1 MQGCTLI
8 VALVALGLVLYVLC
22 RLRILRPVQTPMPSL
37 PMMAMQKWDTIQ
49 NVMSW
54 RSEMSSLDGIIHD
67 LTPEPAKQRSAC
79 KVPEWWPPPAEE
91 EEPPTATTRR
101 RGNAGP

>member
-8 VALVALGLVLYVLC
+8 VAFVALVAVLFVLC
-22 RLRILRPVQTPMPSL
+22 RLRILKPTKTPMPSL
-37 PMMAMQKWDTIQ
+37 PVLAMQKWDTIQ

-67 LTPEPAKQRSAC
+67 LTPQPVKEPPG
-79 KVPEWWPPPAEE
+79 KVPEWWPPPPEE
-91 EEPPTATTRR
+91 EEVPSTTTRR